1 MAKID
6 LPTISSGYASNT
18 TFNTTFTA
26 IENEFQQKVLYRN
39 NPAGEPNSMQ
49 NDLDLNSNDINNVK
63 DITMTGDFTVDGVD
77 YLTSMQTLY
86 DNYLA
91 LVDRV
96 TISTDSPSGG
106 SDGDIWFKVT

>member
-26 IENEFQQKVLYRN
+26 IENEFQQKVLYRD
-39 NPAGEPNSMQ
+39 NPTGEPNSMQ